1 MAEGLGNGLQNHV
14 QRFKSASDLPLQ
26 SPNHCWFGD
35 FFCQIFKARHFFYLV
50 ARYYFRLAVARLIQ
64 LGNGTNTPHTM
75 LKEFKD
81 FIMKG
86 NVLELATAVI
96 IAGAFGAV
104 VTSFTNDVLMP
115 PIGQTLGGVDFSE
128 LAIPLADAQLDADGN
143 VLKEAAAIRYGAF
156 LQKVI
161 DFIII
166 AFVIFLI
173 IRSYNRLTAKP
184 EPEAAP
190 APPPGPSEMD
200 LLAEI
205 RDLLKK

>member
-1 MAEGLGNGLQNHV
+1 
-14 QRFKSASDLPLQ
+14 
-26 SPNHCWFGD
+26 
-35 FFCQIFKARHFFYLV
+35 
-50 ARYYFRLAVARLIQ
+50 
-64 LGNGTNTPHTM
+64 M
-75 LKEFKD
+75 LKEFKA

-96 IAGAFGAV
+96 IAGAFGAI

-115 PIGQTLGGVDFSE
+115 PIGQALGGVDFTD
-128 LAIPLADAQLDADGN
+128 LAIPLADAQLDAEGN
-143 VLKEAAAIRYGAF
+143 VVKAAAAIRYGAF
-156 LQKVI
+156 IQKII
-161 DFIII
+161 DFVII

-173 IRSYNRLTAKP
+173 VRSYNRMTAQP

-190 APPPGPSEMD
+190 AAPAGPSETD